1 MIPAEDA
8 SRRRGVARRHLALA
22 AVAASVTAVDLTAK
36 SWAQTGLSTAGVE
49 AGPVDL
55 RLAYNP
61 GVAFS
66 LGAEAPAGLIIAVTA
81 VITAAVAVYAW
92 RTASQGTRGQL
103 AALALIL
110 GGAVA
115 NLADRAADGVV
126 TDYLHTGWWPTFN
139 LADTAIV
146 TGGLLFTITTWR
158 SDVASN
164 GLPIGGKAE
173 QCSTEGSTPRPG
185 SAPSAGIQEE
195 PQCPPGGQ
203 PSQCEA
209 AETAVNH
216 HRPPIHP

>member
-1 MIPAEDA
+1 MTPAEDA
-8 SRRRGVARRHLALA
+8 RRRRGVARRRLALA
-22 AVAASVTAVDLTAK
+22 AVAAGVAAVDLTAK
-36 SWAQTGLSTAGVE
+36 AWAQTALSTAGVE

-66 LGAEAPAGLIIAVTA
+66 LGAEAPAWLVIAVTG
-81 VITAAVAVYAW
+81 VITATVAVFAW
-92 RTASQGTRGQL
+92 RTASQGSRGQV

-146 TGGLLFTITTWR
+146 TGGLLFAITTWR
-158 SDVASN
+158 SDEGESRAAARRGAEGSAVESGPASA
-164 GLPIGGKAE
+164 PPT
-173 QCSTEGSTPRPG
+173 SPRGSTPSG
-185 SAPSAGIQEE
+185 E
-195 PQCPPGGQ
+195 
-203 PSQCEA
+203 
-209 AETAVNH
+209 
-216 HRPPIHP
+216 

>member
-1 MIPAEDA
+1 MPAEDA
-8 SRRRGVARRHLALA
+8 RRRRGVARRRLALA
-22 AVAASVTAVDLTAK
+22 AVAAGVAAVDLTAK
-36 SWAQTGLSTAGVE
+36 AWAQTRLSTAGVE

-66 LGAEAPAGLIIAVTA
+66 LGAEAPAWLIIAVTA
-81 VITAAVAVYAW
+81 VITAVVAVFAW
-92 RTASQGTRGQL
+92 RTASQGSRGQL

-146 TGGLLFTITTWR
+146 TGGLLFAITTWR
-158 SDVASN
+158 SDEGESRDATRRGAEGSAVESGPASAA
-164 GLPIGGKAE
+164 PT
-173 QCSTEGSTPRPG
+173 SPRGSTPSG
-185 SAPSAGIQEE
+185 E
-195 PQCPPGGQ
+195 
-203 PSQCEA
+203 
-209 AETAVNH
+209 
-216 HRPPIHP
+216 

>member
-1 MIPAEDA
+1 MIPAKDA
-8 SRRRGVARRHLALA
+8 GRRRGVSRRRAGLA
-22 AVAASVTAVDLTAK
+22 AVAAGVAAVDLTAK
-36 SWAQTGLSTAGVE
+36 VWAQTGLSAAGVE

-66 LGAEAPAGLIIAVTA
+66 LGAGAPAWLVVALTA
-81 VITAAVAVYAW
+81 AITAAVAVFAW
-92 RTASQGTRGQL
+92 RTASQGSRGQL

-146 TGGLLFTITTWR
+146 TGGLLLAVTTWR
-158 SDVASN
+158 SDAAQQQHAGS
-164 GLPIGGKAE
+164 AE
-173 QCSTEGSTPRPG
+173 ASTEESPTVEH
-185 SAPSAGIQEE
+185 SADRSGPS
-195 PQCPPGGQ
+195 
-203 PSQCEA
+203 
-209 AETAVNH
+209 
-216 HRPPIHP
+216 